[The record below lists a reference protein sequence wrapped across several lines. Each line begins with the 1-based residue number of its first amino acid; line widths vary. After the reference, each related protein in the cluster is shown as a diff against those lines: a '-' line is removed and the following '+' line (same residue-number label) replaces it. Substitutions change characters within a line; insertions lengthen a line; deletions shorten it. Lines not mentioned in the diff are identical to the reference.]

1 MKFRV
6 GIENNNEGIRTVAWA
21 LEHPGCYAYGDNGE
35 KAMAALP
42 AAIRTYSLWINQHE
56 PSWLQTG
63 NIELEVEGVWDNY
76 YIDRSFDRAAESAD
90 HTMVDSWFQ
99 HDWKPLTAE
108 EIERGLKVLAWS
120 RADLLK
126 LVDGLPPEQ
135 LDQTYPGERWS
146 INGILKHIGGAEWW
160 YLDCIGKA
168 FPKSQ
173 IPSTPLE
180 RLAKVRAAFTK
191 TLPKLEGENLVLG
204 SEGEFWSPRKVLRR
218 AAWHERDHTVHIR
231 KLL

>member
-1 MKFRV
+1 VKFRV

-180 RLAKVRAAFTK
+180 RLAKVRAAFVK
-191 TLPKLEGENLVLG
+191 TLPKLQGENLVLG

>member
-180 RLAKVRAAFTK
+180 RLAKVRAAFVK
-191 TLPKLEGENLVLG
+191 TLPKLQGENLVLG